1 METKA
6 YRIPTTAPNYY
17 RRGTLYEPGSIV
29 RIPIDEKPSKH
40 WVELKPGVTQDESR
54 LTALEAA
61 RAAVEDAKGIA
72 EEAARKL
79 DELEL
84 AEKDQKVAGPKRGLV
99 EGEGTGEEEL
109 EGDDDPD
116 AAVVAESGG
125 RKGKKSKR
133 AADQDL

>member
-40 WVELKPGVTQDESR
+40 WVELKPGVTQDETR

-84 AEKDQKVAGPKRGLV
+84 AEKDQKEAGPKRGLV
-99 EGEGTGEEEL
+99 EDEEEL

-116 AAVVAESGG
+116 AAVVAEGGG
-125 RKGKKSKR
+125 RKGKKGKR